1 MIILKKHFIL
11 ACVLSFSLTA
21 NALEDIPDIKYEKFT
36 LPNGLRV
43 LVHEDHKIPIVAVNV
58 WYHVGSKDEEPG
70 KTGFAHLFEHL
81 MFNGTENYNDEY
93 FGPFQQVGATDM
105 NGTTNNDRTNYF
117 ENVPTPALDLALW
130 MESDRMG
137 HLLGVIDQDKLDN
150 QTGVVQNEKRQ
161 GENRPYGKVFL
172 QAAEATFPEGH
183 PYSWTTIGSMED
195 LSAATLEDVQKWFK
209 TYYGPNNAVI
219 ALAGDIDLATA
230 KKLVSKYFGDIPAGP
245 SPIKKKKWIAKRSG
259 QKREIMYDR
268 VPNTRIYKTWNTAEI
283 GTQDHAQLELIASLL
298 SGGKNSYLYQK
309 LVYQEQLATS
319 VEAFYYGREI
329 AGQFWI
335 YADLA
340 KGRSLEELER
350 GINQVV
356 HDFIKR
362 GPNSKRLK
370 NAKTSLQ
377 AAWIKGLQRVGGF
390 GGKSDIL
397 ANGEVYLGN
406 PHAYKTLLETI
417 LNATVMGLRNTA
429 ATWLSDG
436 EYVLTV
442 MPEDQS
448 SLVETKVDRTQ
459 LPYPEDFPQL
469 DLPDIQ
475 RATLSNGLEVVLAE
489 RHDVPMINLSLQMK
503 NGHATDPSD
512 QSGLASFSMSML
524 TEGTKKYDAL
534 KLSEKLEELGTD
546 LYTNTGLDSSSVNLS
561 ALKSNFIPSLKIF
574 NEVITEPA
582 FEQQEIDRKKIRW
595 LAALDQTLLNPNGIA
610 SHVIPGILY
619 GANHPYAKPFNGDGT
634 RESIQWRIT
643 REDLI
648 TYQQSYINP
657 SNATLLVVGDTTL
670 LDLLPKL
677 EAELGDWKDH
687 PSFRDSDLDYS
698 VSTAS
703 GDRKVFLID
712 KPGAIQSLIVAGQL
726 MPGIGTEDE
735 IDIGFMNAVMGGSF
749 TARINMNLRED
760 KGWSY
765 GARSRLSAYKGPRP
779 MLVTA
784 PVQTDKTIQ
793 SIQEIIREYN
803 EYLSDRPA
811 EETELE
817 KIVKGRSLALIGEF
831 ETFGALMSGLGSIVK
846 FNRPDDFLET
856 LPQKYRAVEI
866 VDVNATA
873 QAYIKPAEWTWV
885 IIGDLAQI
893 EEGIRDLNLGDTEVL
908 TLD

>member
-1 MIILKKHFIL
+1 MIILKKHLLL

-172 QAAEATFPEGH
+172 QAAKATFPEGH
-183 PYSWTTIGSMED
+183 PYSWTTIGSMSD
-195 LSAATLEDVQKWFK
+195 LSAATLEDVQKWFR

-219 ALAGDIDLATA
+219 ALAGDIDLETA

-245 SPIKKKKWIAKRSG
+245 SPIKKKKWVAKRSG

-283 GTQDHAQLELIASLL
+283 GTRDHAQLELIASLL

-309 LVYQEQLATS
+309 LVYQDQLATS

-340 KGRSLEELER
+340 KGRSLEELEH
-350 GINQVV
+350 GIDQVV
-356 HDFIKR
+356 QDFIKR
-362 GPNSKRLK
+362 GPNSKRLR

-417 LNATVMGLRNTA
+417 LNATAMELRNTA

-687 PSFRDSDLDYS
+687 PSYRDSDLDYS

-856 LPQKYRAVEI
+856 LPRKYRAVEI

>member
-43 LVHEDHKIPIVAVNV
+43 LVHEDHKIPVVAINV

-117 ENVPTPALDLALW
+117 ENVPTPALELALW

-137 HLLGVIDQDKLDN
+137 HLLGVVDQARLDN

-161 GENRPYGKVFL
+161 GENRPYGRVFL

-219 ALAGDIDLATA
+219 ALAGDIDLETA

-245 SPIKKKKWIAKRSG
+245 SPIKKKKWVAKRSG

-309 LVYQEQLATS
+309 LVYQDQLATS

-340 KGRSLEELER
+340 RGRSLEELEH
-350 GINQVV
+350 GIDQVV
-356 HDFIKR
+356 QEFIKR

-377 AAWIKGLQRVGGF
+377 AGWIKGLQRVGGF

-397 ANGEVYLGN
+397 ANGEIYMGD
-406 PHAYKTLLETI
+406 PHAYKNVLQTI
-417 LNATVMGLRNTA
+417 LNATAMDLKNTA
-429 ATWLSDG
+429 AKWLSDG
-436 EYVLTV
+436 EYILTV
-442 MPEDQS
+442 MPEEES
-448 SLVETKVDRTQ
+448 SLIETKVDRSQ
-459 LPYPEDFPQL
+459 LPYPDNFPKL

-475 RATLSNGLEVVLAE
+475 RATLSNGLQIVLAE
-489 RHDVPMINLSLQMK
+489 RHDVPLINLSLQMK
-503 NGHATDPSD
+503 NGHATDPMD
-512 QSGLASFSMSML
+512 QAGLASFSMSML

-534 KLSEKLEELGTD
+534 ELSEKLEELGTD

-582 FEQQEIDRKKIRW
+582 FEQKEIDRKKIRW

-610 SHVIPGILY
+610 SHIIPGILY
-619 GANHPYAKPFNGDGT
+619 GTNHPYAKPSNGDGT
-634 RESIQWRIT
+634 KESISWRI
-643 REDLI
+643 
-648 TYQQSYINP
+648 
-657 SNATLLVVGDTTL
+657 
-670 LDLLPKL
+670 K
-677 EAELGDWKDH
+677 
-687 PSFRDSDLDYS
+687 
-698 VSTAS
+698 
-703 GDRKVFLID
+703 
-712 KPGAIQSLIVAGQL
+712 
-726 MPGIGTEDE
+726 
-735 IDIGFMNAVMGGSF
+735 
-749 TARINMNLRED
+749 
-760 KGWSY
+760 
-765 GARSRLSAYKGPRP
+765 
-779 MLVTA
+779 
-784 PVQTDKTIQ
+784 
-793 SIQEIIREYN
+793 
-803 EYLSDRPA
+803 
-811 EETELE
+811 E
-817 KIVKGRSLALIGEF
+817 KI
-831 ETFGALMSGLGSIVK
+831 
-846 FNRPDDFLET
+846 
-856 LPQKYRAVEI
+856 
-866 VDVNATA
+866 
-873 QAYIKPAEWTWV
+873 
-885 IIGDLAQI
+885 
-893 EEGIRDLNLGDTEVL
+893 
-908 TLD
+908 

>member
-1 MIILKKHFIL
+1 MIIFKKHFIL

-43 LVHEDHKIPIVAVNV
+43 LVHEDHKIPVVAVNV

-117 ENVPTPALDLALW
+117 ENVPTPALELALW

-137 HLLGVIDQDKLDN
+137 HLLGVVDQDKLDN

-245 SPIKKKKWIAKRSG
+245 SPIKKKKWVAKRSG

-283 GTQDHAQLELIASLL
+283 GTQDHAELELIASLL
-298 SGGKNSYLYQK
+298 SGGKNSYLYQR
-309 LVYQEQLATS
+309 LVYEEQLATG

-340 KGRSLEELER
+340 NGRSLEELEQ

-356 HDFIKR
+356 QDFIKR
-362 GPNSKRLK
+362 GPNSTRLN

-377 AAWIKGLQRVGGF
+377 ASWIKGLQRVGGF

-397 ANGEVYLGN
+397 ANGEVYLGD
-406 PHAYKTLLETI
+406 PHAYKTLLQII
-417 LNATVMGLRNTA
+417 LDSTAMDLKNTA
-429 ATWLSDG
+429 KKWLSDG
-436 EYVLTV
+436 EYILTV
-442 MPEDQS
+442 MPEQGS
-448 SLVETKVDRTQ
+448 SLIETKVDRTQ
-459 LPYPEDFPQL
+459 LPYPDDFPQL

-503 NGHATDPSD
+503 NGHATDSID

-534 KLSEKLEELGTD
+534 ELSEKLEELGTD
-546 LYTNTGLDSSSVNLS
+546 LYTSTGLDSSSINVS
-561 ALKSNFIPSLKIF
+561 TLKSNFIKSLKIF

-582 FEQQEIDRKKIRW
+582 FEETEIQRKKFRW
-595 LAALDQTLLNPNGIA
+595 LAALDQSLLNPSGIA
-610 SHVIPGILY
+610 SYVIPGILY
-619 GANHPYAKPFNGDGT
+619 GENHPYAKPFNGDGT
-634 RESIQWRIT
+634 KESISWGIS
-643 REDLI
+643 REDLVD
-648 TYQQSYINP
+648 YQKSYINP
-657 SNATLLVVGDTTL
+657 SNATLIVVGDTTL
-670 LDLLPKL
+670 QDLLPKL
-677 EAELGDWKDH
+677 ESELGDWKDD
-687 PSFRDSDLDYS
+687 PSYRDSDLDYS
-698 VSTAS
+698 LKTPS
-703 GDRKVFLID
+703 GTRKVFLID
-712 KPGAIQSLIVAGQL
+712 KPGAIQSLIIAGQL
-726 MPGIGTEDE
+726 LPGMGTEDE

-765 GARSRLSAYKGPRP
+765 GARSRLSSYKGPRP
-779 MLVTA
+779 MLVSA

-793 SIQEIIREYN
+793 SIEEIIREYN

-831 ETFGALMSGLGSIVK
+831 ETFGALMSGLASIVK
-846 FNRPDDFLET
+846 FNRPDDFLES
-856 LPQKYRAVEI
+856 LPQKYQAIEV

-873 QAYIKPAEWTWV
+873 QEYLRPEEWTWV
-885 IIGDLAQI
+885 IIGDLSQI
-893 EEGIRDLNLGDTEVL
+893 EQGIRDLNLGYTEVL

>member
-1 MIILKKHFIL
+1 
-11 ACVLSFSLTA
+11 
-21 NALEDIPDIKYEKFT
+21 
-36 LPNGLRV
+36 
-43 LVHEDHKIPIVAVNV
+43 
-58 WYHVGSKDEEPG
+58 
-70 KTGFAHLFEHL
+70 
-81 MFNGTENYNDEY
+81 
-93 FGPFQQVGATDM
+93 
-105 NGTTNNDRTNYF
+105 
-117 ENVPTPALDLALW
+117 
-130 MESDRMG
+130 
-137 HLLGVIDQDKLDN
+137 
-150 QTGVVQNEKRQ
+150 
-161 GENRPYGKVFL
+161 
-172 QAAEATFPEGH
+172 
-183 PYSWTTIGSMED
+183 MED
-195 LSAATLEDVQKWFK
+195 LSAATLEDVQKWFR

-219 ALAGDIDLATA
+219 ALAGDIDLETA

-245 SPIKKKKWIAKRSG
+245 SPIKKKKWVAKRSG

-283 GTQDHAQLELIASLL
+283 GTGDHAQLELIASLL

-309 LVYQEQLATS
+309 LVYQDQLATS

-340 KGRSLEELER
+340 KGRSLEELEH
-350 GINQVV
+350 GIDQVV
-356 HDFIKR
+356 QDFIKR
-362 GPNSKRLK
+362 GPNSKRLR

-417 LNATVMGLRNTA
+417 LNATAMELRNTA

-687 PSFRDSDLDYS
+687 PFYRDSDLDYS

-856 LPQKYRAVEI
+856 LPRKYRAVEI

>member
-1 MIILKKHFIL
+1 MIIFKKHFIL

-43 LVHEDHKIPIVAVNV
+43 LVHEDHKIPVVAVNV

-117 ENVPTPALDLALW
+117 ENVPTPALELALW

-137 HLLGVIDQDKLDN
+137 HLLGVVDQDKLDN

-230 KKLVSKYFGDIPAGP
+230 KELVSKYFGDIPAGP
-245 SPIKKKKWIAKRSG
+245 SPIKKKKWVAKRSG

-309 LVYQEQLATS
+309 LVYEEQLATG

-340 KGRSLEELER
+340 NGRSLEELEQ

-356 HDFIKR
+356 QDFIKR
-362 GPNSKRLK
+362 GPNSKRLN

-377 AAWIKGLQRVGGF
+377 ASWIKGLQRVGGF

-397 ANGEVYLGN
+397 ANGEVYLGD
-406 PHAYKTLLETI
+406 PHAYKTLLQII
-417 LNATVMGLRNTA
+417 LDSTAMDLKNTA
-429 ATWLSDG
+429 KKWLSDG
-436 EYVLTV
+436 EYILTV
-442 MPEDQS
+442 MPEQGS
-448 SLVETKVDRTQ
+448 SLIETKVDRTQ
-459 LPYPEDFPQL
+459 LPYPDNFPQL

-503 NGHATDPSD
+503 NGHATDPID

-534 KLSEKLEELGTD
+534 ELSEQLEELGTD
-546 LYTNTGLDSSSVNLS
+546 LYTSTGLDSSSINLS
-561 ALKSNFIPSLKIF
+561 TLKSNFIKSLKIF

-582 FEQQEIDRKKIRW
+582 FEETEIERKKFRW
-595 LAALDQTLLNPNGIA
+595 LAALDQSLLNPTGIA
-610 SHVIPGILY
+610 SYVIPGILY
-619 GANHPYAKPFNGDGT
+619 GENHPYAKPFNGDGT
-634 RESIQWRIT
+634 KESISWGIT
-643 REDLI
+643 REDLVN
-648 TYQQSYINP
+648 YQKSYINP
-657 SNATLLVVGDTTL
+657 SNATLIVVGDTTL
-670 LDLLPKL
+670 QDLLPKL
-677 EAELGDWKDH
+677 ESELGDWKDDVFY
-687 PSFRDSDLDYS
+687 SDSALDYS
-698 VSTAS
+698 LKTTSS
-703 GDRKVFLID
+703 ERKVYLID

-726 MPGIGTEDE
+726 LPGMGTEDE

-765 GARSRLSAYKGPRP
+765 GARSRLSSYKGPRP
-779 MLVTA
+779 MLVSA

-793 SIQEIIREYN
+793 SIEEIIREYN

-817 KIVKGRSLALIGEF
+817 KIIKGRALALIGEF
-831 ETFGALMSGLGSIVK
+831 ETFGALMSGLANIVK

-856 LPQKYRAVEI
+856 LPQKYRSIEV

-873 QAYIKPAEWTWV
+873 QEYLRPKEWTWV
-885 IIGDLAQI
+885 IIGDLSQI
-893 EEGIRDLNLGDTEVL
+893 EQGIRDLNLGYTEVL

>member
-11 ACVLSFSLTA
+11 AFVLSFSLTV

-43 LVHEDHKIPIVAVNV
+43 LVHEDHKIPVVAINV

-117 ENVPTPALDLALW
+117 ENVPTPALELALW

-137 HLLGVIDQDKLDN
+137 HLLGVIDQDRLDN

-161 GENRPYGKVFL
+161 GENRPYGRVFL

-195 LSAATLEDVQKWFK
+195 LSAATLEDVQRWFK

-219 ALAGDIDLATA
+219 ALAGDIDIETA

-245 SPIKKKKWIAKRSG
+245 SPIKKKKWVAKRSG

-268 VPNTRIYKTWNTAEI
+268 VPNARIYKTWNTAEI
-283 GTQDHAQLELIASLL
+283 GTQDHAHLELIASLL

-309 LVYQEQLATS
+309 LVYQDQLATN

-340 KGRSLEELER
+340 RGRSLEELEQ
-350 GINQVV
+350 GIDQVV
-356 HDFIKR
+356 QEFIKR

-377 AAWIKGLQRVGGF
+377 AGWIKGLQRVGGF

-397 ANGEVYLGN
+397 ANGEIYMGD
-406 PHAYKTLLETI
+406 PHAYKNVLQTI
-417 LNATVMGLRNTA
+417 LNATAMDLKNTA
-429 ATWLSDG
+429 AKWLSDG
-436 EYVLTV
+436 EYILTV
-442 MPEDQS
+442 MPEEES
-448 SLVETKVDRTQ
+448 SLIETKVDRSQ
-459 LPYPEDFPQL
+459 LPYPDNFPKL

-475 RATLSNGLEVVLAE
+475 RATLSNGLQIVLAE

-503 NGHATDPSD
+503 NGHATDPMD
-512 QSGLASFSMSML
+512 QAGLASFSMSML

-534 KLSEKLEELGTD
+534 ELSEKLEELGTD

-582 FEQQEIDRKKIRW
+582 FEQKEIDRKKIRW

-619 GANHPYAKPFNGDGT
+619 GSNHPYSKPSNGDGT
-634 RESIQWRIT
+634 KESISWGIQRD
-643 REDLI
+643 DLI
-648 TYQQSYINP
+648 AYQHSYINP
-657 SNATLLVVGDTTL
+657 SNATLIVVGDTTL
-670 LDLLPKL
+670 QDLLPKL

-687 PSFRDSDLDYS
+687 PSYRNSILDYS
-698 VSTAS
+698 LAKSS
-703 GDRKVFLID
+703 RERKVFLID
-712 KPGAIQSLIVAGQL
+712 KPGAIQSLIIAGQL
-726 MPGIGTEDE
+726 LPGIGTEDE
-735 IDIGFMNAVMGGSF
+735 IDINFMNAVMGGSF

-765 GARSRLSAYKGPRP
+765 GARSRLSSYKGPRP
-779 MLVTA
+779 MLVYA

-793 SIQEIIREYN
+793 SIQEVIREYN

-811 EETELE
+811 EEIELE
-817 KIVKGRSLALIGEF
+817 KIIKGRSLALIGEF
-831 ETFGALMSGLGSIVK
+831 ETFGALMSGLGSVVK

-856 LPQKYRAVEI
+856 LPQKYRAVATS
-866 VDVNATA
+866 DVNSTA

-885 IIGDLAQI
+885 IIGDLDQI
-893 EEGIRDLNLGDTEVL
+893 EQGIRDLNLGDTEVL
-908 TLD
+908 KLD

>member
-1 MIILKKHFIL
+1 MIILKKYFIL

-172 QAAEATFPEGH
+172 QAAKATFPEGH

-195 LSAATLEDVQKWFK
+195 LSAATLEDVQKWFR

-219 ALAGDIDLATA
+219 ALAGDIDLETA

-245 SPIKKKKWIAKRSG
+245 SPIKKKKWVAKRSG

-340 KGRSLEELER
+340 KGRSLEELEH

-356 HDFIKR
+356 QDFIKR
-362 GPNSKRLK
+362 GPNSKRLQ

-417 LNATVMGLRNTA
+417 LNATAMELRNTA

-687 PSFRDSDLDYS
+687 PSYRDSDLDYS

-703 GDRKVFLID
+703 RDRKVFLID

-856 LPQKYRAVEI
+856 LPRKYRAVEI

-873 QAYIKPAEWTWV
+873 QSYIKPAEWTWV

>member
-1 MIILKKHFIL
+1 M
-11 ACVLSFSLTA
+11 
-21 NALEDIPDIKYEKFT
+21 EDIPDIKYEKFT

-137 HLLGVIDQDKLDN
+137 HLLGVVDQDKLDN

-172 QAAEATFPEGH
+172 QAAKATFPEGH

-195 LSAATLEDVQKWFK
+195 LSAATLDDVKKWFK

-219 ALAGDIDLATA
+219 ALAGDIDLETA

-245 SPIKKKKWIAKRSG
+245 SPIKKKKWVAKRSG

-340 KGRSLEELER
+340 KGRSLEELEH

-356 HDFIKR
+356 QDFIKR
-362 GPNSKRLK
+362 GPNSKRLR

-417 LNATVMGLRNTA
+417 FNATAMGLRNTA

-582 FEQQEIDRKKIRW
+582 FEQKEIDRKKIRW

-687 PSFRDSDLDYS
+687 PFYRDSDLDYS

-885 IIGDLAQI
+885 IIGDLAHI
-893 EEGIRDLNLGDTEVL
+893 EQGIRDLNLGDTEVL

>member
-1 MIILKKHFIL
+1 MIIFKKHFIL

-43 LVHEDHKIPIVAVNV
+43 LVHEDHKIPVVAVNV

-117 ENVPTPALDLALW
+117 ENVPTPALELALW

-137 HLLGVIDQDKLDN
+137 HLLGVVDQDKLDN

-245 SPIKKKKWIAKRSG
+245 SPIKKKKWVAKRSG

-309 LVYQEQLATS
+309 LVYEEQLATG

-340 KGRSLEELER
+340 NGRSLEELEQ

-356 HDFIKR
+356 QDFIKR
-362 GPNSKRLK
+362 GPNSKRLN

-377 AAWIKGLQRVGGF
+377 ASWIKGLQRVGGF

-397 ANGEVYLGN
+397 ANGEVYLGD
-406 PHAYKTLLETI
+406 PHAYKTLLQII
-417 LNATVMGLRNTA
+417 LDSTAMDLKNTA
-429 ATWLSDG
+429 KKWLSDG
-436 EYVLTV
+436 EYILTV
-442 MPEDQS
+442 MPEQGS
-448 SLVETKVDRTQ
+448 SLLETKVDRTQ
-459 LPYPEDFPQL
+459 LPYPDDFPQL

-503 NGHATDPSD
+503 NGHATDSID

-534 KLSEKLEELGTD
+534 ELSEKLEELGTD
-546 LYTNTGLDSSSVNLS
+546 LYTSTGLDSSSINVS
-561 ALKSNFIPSLKIF
+561 TLKSNFIKSLKIF

-582 FEQQEIDRKKIRW
+582 FEETEIQRKKFRW
-595 LAALDQTLLNPNGIA
+595 LAALDQSLLNPSGIA
-610 SHVIPGILY
+610 SYVIPRILY
-619 GANHPYAKPFNGDGT
+619 GENHPYAKPFNGDGT
-634 RESIQWRIT
+634 KESISWRIT
-643 REDLI
+643 REDLVN
-648 TYQQSYINP
+648 YQKSYINP
-657 SNATLLVVGDTTL
+657 SNATLIVVGDTTL
-670 LDLLPKL
+670 QDLLPKL
-677 EAELGDWKDH
+677 ESELGDWKDD
-687 PSFRDSDLDYS
+687 PSYRDSDLDYS
-698 VSTAS
+698 LKTTS
-703 GDRKVFLID
+703 GERKVFLID

-726 MPGIGTEDE
+726 LPGMGTEDE
-735 IDIGFMNAVMGGSF
+735 IDIAFMNALMGGSF

-765 GARSRLSAYKGPRP
+765 GARSRLSSYKGPRP
-779 MLVTA
+779 MLVSA

-793 SIQEIIREYN
+793 SIEEIIREYN

-817 KIVKGRSLALIGEF
+817 KIIKGRALALIGEF
-831 ETFGALMSGLGSIVK
+831 ETFGALMSGLANIVK

-856 LPQKYRAVEI
+856 LPQKYRSIEV
-866 VDVNATA
+866 VDVNSTA
-873 QAYIKPAEWTWV
+873 QEYLRPEEWTWV
-885 IIGDLAQI
+885 IIGDLSQI
-893 EEGIRDLNLGDTEVL
+893 EQGIRDLNLGYTEVL

>member
-1 MIILKKHFIL
+1 MIIFKKHFIL

-43 LVHEDHKIPIVAVNV
+43 LVHEDHKIPVVAVNV

-117 ENVPTPALDLALW
+117 ENVPTPALELALW

-137 HLLGVIDQDKLDN
+137 HLLGVVDQDKLDN

-245 SPIKKKKWIAKRSG
+245 SPIKKKKWVAKRSG

-309 LVYQEQLATS
+309 LVYEEQLATG

-340 KGRSLEELER
+340 NGRSLEELEQ

-356 HDFIKR
+356 QDFIKR
-362 GPNSKRLK
+362 GPNSKRLN

-377 AAWIKGLQRVGGF
+377 ASWIKGLQRVGGF

-397 ANGEVYLGN
+397 ANGEVYLGD
-406 PHAYKTLLETI
+406 PHAYKTLLQII
-417 LNATVMGLRNTA
+417 LDSTAMDLKNTA
-429 ATWLSDG
+429 KKWLSDG
-436 EYVLTV
+436 EYILTV
-442 MPEDQS
+442 MPEQGS
-448 SLVETKVDRTQ
+448 SLLETKVDRTQ
-459 LPYPEDFPQL
+459 LPYPDDFPQL

-475 RATLSNGLEVVLAE
+475 RATLSNGLEIVLAE

-503 NGHATDPSD
+503 NGHATDPID

-534 KLSEKLEELGTD
+534 ELSEKLEELGTD
-546 LYTNTGLDSSSVNLS
+546 LYTSTGLDSSSINLS
-561 ALKSNFIPSLKIF
+561 TLKSNFIQSLKIF

-582 FEQQEIDRKKIRW
+582 FEETEIERKKFRW
-595 LAALDQTLLNPNGIA
+595 LAALDQSLLNPTGIA
-610 SHVIPGILY
+610 SYVIPRILY
-619 GANHPYAKPFNGDGT
+619 GENHPYAKPFNGDGT
-634 RESIQWRIT
+634 KESISWRIT
-643 REDLI
+643 REDLVN
-648 TYQQSYINP
+648 YQKSYINP
-657 SNATLLVVGDTTL
+657 SNATLIVVGDATL
-670 LDLLPKL
+670 QDLLPKL
-677 EAELGDWKDH
+677 ESELGDWKDD
-687 PSFRDSDLDYS
+687 PFYSDSDLDYS
-698 VSTAS
+698 LKTTS
-703 GDRKVFLID
+703 GERKVFLID

-726 MPGIGTEDE
+726 LPGMGTEDE
-735 IDIGFMNAVMGGSF
+735 IDIAFMNAVMGGSF

-765 GARSRLSAYKGPRP
+765 GARSRLSSYKGPRP
-779 MLVTA
+779 MLVSA

-793 SIQEIIREYN
+793 SIEEIIREYN

-817 KIVKGRSLALIGEF
+817 KIIKGRALALIGEF
-831 ETFGALMSGLGSIVK
+831 ETFGALMSGLANIVK

-856 LPQKYRAVEI
+856 LPQKYRSIEV
-866 VDVNATA
+866 VDVNSTA
-873 QAYIKPAEWTWV
+873 QEYLRPEEWTWV
-885 IIGDLAQI
+885 IIGDLSQI
-893 EEGIRDLNLGDTEVL
+893 EQGIRDLNLGYTEVL

>member
-1 MIILKKHFIL
+1 MIILKKYFLL

-172 QAAEATFPEGH
+172 QAAKATFPEGH

-195 LSAATLEDVQKWFK
+195 LSAATLEDVQKWFR

-219 ALAGDIDLATA
+219 ALAGDIDLETA

-245 SPIKKKKWIAKRSG
+245 SPIKKKKWVAKRSG

-298 SGGKNSYLYQK
+298 SDGKNSYLYQK

-340 KGRSLEELER
+340 KGRSLEELEH

-356 HDFIKR
+356 QDFIKR
-362 GPNSKRLK
+362 GPNSKRLR

-417 LNATVMGLRNTA
+417 LNATAMELRNTA

-687 PSFRDSDLDYS
+687 PSYRDSDLDYS

-856 LPQKYRAVEI
+856 LPRKYRAVEI

>member
-172 QAAEATFPEGH
+172 QAAKATFPEGH

-195 LSAATLEDVQKWFK
+195 LSAATLDDVQKWFK

-219 ALAGDIDLATA
+219 ALAGDIDLETA

-245 SPIKKKKWIAKRSG
+245 SPIKKKKWVAKRSG

-283 GTQDHAQLELIASLL
+283 GTGDHAQLELIASLL

-309 LVYQEQLATS
+309 LVYQDQLATS

-340 KGRSLEELER
+340 KGRSLEELEH
-350 GINQVV
+350 GIDQVV
-356 HDFIKR
+356 QDFIKR

-417 LNATVMGLRNTA
+417 LNATAMELRNTA

-687 PSFRDSDLDYS
+687 PFYRDSDLDYS

-856 LPQKYRAVEI
+856 LPRKYRAVEI

>member
-21 NALEDIPDIKYEKFT
+21 NAMEDIPDIKYEKFT

-137 HLLGVIDQDKLDN
+137 HLLGVVDQDRLDN

-172 QAAEATFPEGH
+172 QAAKATFPEGH

-195 LSAATLEDVQKWFK
+195 LSAATLDDVQKWFK

-219 ALAGDIDLATA
+219 ALAGDIDLETA

-245 SPIKKKKWIAKRSG
+245 SPIKKKKWVAKRSG

-340 KGRSLEELER
+340 KGRSLEELEH
-350 GINQVV
+350 GIDQVV
-356 HDFIKR
+356 QDFIKR

-417 LNATVMGLRNTA
+417 LNATAMELRNTA

-687 PSFRDSDLDYS
+687 PSYRDSDLDYS

-885 IIGDLAQI
+885 IIGDLAHI
-893 EEGIRDLNLGDTEVL
+893 EQGIRDLNLGDTEVL

>member
-172 QAAEATFPEGH
+172 QAAKATFPEGH

-195 LSAATLEDVQKWFK
+195 LSAATLDDVKTWFK

-245 SPIKKKKWIAKRSG
+245 SPIKKKKWVAKRSG

-298 SGGKNSYLYQK
+298 SNGKNSYLYQK

-319 VEAFYYGREI
+319 GEAFYYGREI

-340 KGRSLEELER
+340 KGRSLEELEH

-356 HDFIKR
+356 QDFIKR
-362 GPNSKRLK
+362 GPNSKRLQ

-397 ANGEVYLGN
+397 ANGEVYLGD
-406 PHAYKTLLETI
+406 PHAYKSLLQTI
-417 LNATVMGLRNTA
+417 LNSTSMELRNTA

-436 EYVLTV
+436 EY
-442 MPEDQS
+442 
-448 SLVETKVDRTQ
+448 
-459 LPYPEDFPQL
+459 
-469 DLPDIQ
+469 I
-475 RATLSNGLEVVLAE
+475 
-489 RHDVPMINLSLQMK
+489 
-503 NGHATDPSD
+503 
-512 QSGLASFSMSML
+512 
-524 TEGTKKYDAL
+524 
-534 KLSEKLEELGTD
+534 
-546 LYTNTGLDSSSVNLS
+546 
-561 ALKSNFIPSLKIF
+561 
-574 NEVITEPA
+574 
-582 FEQQEIDRKKIRW
+582 
-595 LAALDQTLLNPNGIA
+595 
-610 SHVIPGILY
+610 
-619 GANHPYAKPFNGDGT
+619 
-634 RESIQWRIT
+634 
-643 REDLI
+643 
-648 TYQQSYINP
+648 
-657 SNATLLVVGDTTL
+657 
-670 LDLLPKL
+670 
-677 EAELGDWKDH
+677 
-687 PSFRDSDLDYS
+687 
-698 VSTAS
+698 
-703 GDRKVFLID
+703 
-712 KPGAIQSLIVAGQL
+712 
-726 MPGIGTEDE
+726 
-735 IDIGFMNAVMGGSF
+735 
-749 TARINMNLRED
+749 
-760 KGWSY
+760 
-765 GARSRLSAYKGPRP
+765 
-779 MLVTA
+779 
-784 PVQTDKTIQ
+784 
-793 SIQEIIREYN
+793 
-803 EYLSDRPA
+803 
-811 EETELE
+811 
-817 KIVKGRSLALIGEF
+817 
-831 ETFGALMSGLGSIVK
+831 
-846 FNRPDDFLET
+846 
-856 LPQKYRAVEI
+856 
-866 VDVNATA
+866 
-873 QAYIKPAEWTWV
+873 
-885 IIGDLAQI
+885 
-893 EEGIRDLNLGDTEVL
+893 
-908 TLD
+908 

>member
-172 QAAEATFPEGH
+172 QAAKATFPEGH

-195 LSAATLEDVQKWFK
+195 LSAATLDDVQTWFK
-209 TYYGPNNAVI
+209 AYYGPNNAVI
-219 ALAGDIDLATA
+219 ALAGDIDLETA

-245 SPIKKKKWIAKRSG
+245 SPIKKKKWVAKRSG

-309 LVYQEQLATS
+309 LVYQDQLATS

-340 KGRSLEELER
+340 KGRSLEELEH
-350 GINQVV
+350 GIDQVV
-356 HDFIKR
+356 QDFIKR
-362 GPNSKRLK
+362 GPNSKRLR

-417 LNATVMGLRNTA
+417 LNATAMELRNTA

-687 PSFRDSDLDYS
+687 PSYRESDLDYS

-856 LPQKYRAVEI
+856 LPRKYRAVEI

>member
-58 WYHVGSKDEEPG
+58 WYHVGSKDEETG

-137 HLLGVIDQDKLDN
+137 HLLGVVDQDRLDN

-195 LSAATLEDVQKWFK
+195 LSAATLDDVKKWFK

-406 PHAYKTLLETI
+406 PHAYKTLLEII
-417 LNATVMGLRNTA
+417 LNATAMELRNTA
-429 ATWLSDG
+429 TTWLSDG

-442 MPEDQS
+442 MPEEQS

-534 KLSEKLEELGTD
+534 ELSEKLEELGTD
-546 LYTNTGLDSSSVNLS
+546 LYTSTGLDSSSVNLS

-687 PSFRDSDLDYS
+687 PSYRDSDLDYS
-698 VSTAS
+698 VPTAS

-811 EETELE
+811 EEIELE

-846 FNRPDDFLET
+846 FNRPDNFLET

>member
-1 MIILKKHFIL
+1 
-11 ACVLSFSLTA
+11 
-21 NALEDIPDIKYEKFT
+21 
-36 LPNGLRV
+36 
-43 LVHEDHKIPIVAVNV
+43 
-58 WYHVGSKDEEPG
+58 
-70 KTGFAHLFEHL
+70 
-81 MFNGTENYNDEY
+81 
-93 FGPFQQVGATDM
+93 
-105 NGTTNNDRTNYF
+105 
-117 ENVPTPALDLALW
+117 
-130 MESDRMG
+130 
-137 HLLGVIDQDKLDN
+137 
-150 QTGVVQNEKRQ
+150 
-161 GENRPYGKVFL
+161 
-172 QAAEATFPEGH
+172 
-183 PYSWTTIGSMED
+183 
-195 LSAATLEDVQKWFK
+195 
-209 TYYGPNNAVI
+209 
-219 ALAGDIDLATA
+219 
-230 KKLVSKYFGDIPAGP
+230 
-245 SPIKKKKWIAKRSG
+245 
-259 QKREIMYDR
+259 
-268 VPNTRIYKTWNTAEI
+268 
-283 GTQDHAQLELIASLL
+283 
-298 SGGKNSYLYQK
+298 
-309 LVYQEQLATS
+309 
-319 VEAFYYGREI
+319 
-329 AGQFWI
+329 
-335 YADLA
+335 
-340 KGRSLEELER
+340 
-350 GINQVV
+350 
-356 HDFIKR
+356 
-362 GPNSKRLK
+362 
-370 NAKTSLQ
+370 
-377 AAWIKGLQRVGGF
+377 
-390 GGKSDIL
+390 
-397 ANGEVYLGN
+397 
-406 PHAYKTLLETI
+406 
-417 LNATVMGLRNTA
+417 
-429 ATWLSDG
+429 
-436 EYVLTV
+436 
-442 MPEDQS
+442 
-448 SLVETKVDRTQ
+448 TQ
-459 LPYPEDFPQL
+459 LPYPENFPQL

-687 PSFRDSDLDYS
+687 PFYRDSDLDYS

-856 LPQKYRAVEI
+856 LPRKYRAVEI

>member
-43 LVHEDHKIPIVAVNV
+43 LVHEDHKIPVVAINV

-117 ENVPTPALDLALW
+117 ENVPTPALELALW

-137 HLLGVIDQDKLDN
+137 HLLGVVDQDKLDN

-172 QAAEATFPEGH
+172 QAAEATFPKGH

-195 LSAATLEDVQKWFK
+195 LSAATLDDVQKWFK

-219 ALAGDIDLATA
+219 ALAGDIDLETA

-245 SPIKKKKWIAKRSG
+245 SPIKKKKWVAKRSG
-259 QKREIMYDR
+259 QKREIMHDR

-283 GTQDHAQLELIASLL
+283 GTQDHGQLELIASLL

-340 KGRSLEELER
+340 RGRSLEELEH
-350 GINQVV
+350 GIDQVV
-356 HDFIKR
+356 QEFIKR

-377 AAWIKGLQRVGGF
+377 SRWIKGLQRVGGF

-397 ANGEVYLGN
+397 ANGEIYMGD
-406 PHAYKTLLETI
+406 PHAYKTVLQTI
-417 LNATVMGLRNTA
+417 LNATAMDLKNTA

-436 EYVLTV
+436 EYILTV
-442 MPEDQS
+442 MPEEES
-448 SLVETKVDRTQ
+448 SLIETKVDRTQ
-459 LPYPEDFPQL
+459 LPYPDDFPKL

-475 RATLSNGLEVVLAE
+475 RATLNNGLEIVLAE

-503 NGHATDPSD
+503 NGHATDPMD
-512 QSGLASFSMSML
+512 QAGLASFSMSML
-524 TEGTKKYDAL
+524 TEGTNKYDAL
-534 KLSEKLEELGTD
+534 ELSEKLEELGTD
-546 LYTNTGLDSSSVNLS
+546 LYTNTGLDSSSINLS
-561 ALKSNFIPSLKIF
+561 ALRSNFIPSLEIF

-582 FEQQEIDRKKIRW
+582 FEQQEIERKKIRW

-610 SHVIPGILY
+610 SHVIPEILY
-619 GANHPYAKPFNGDGT
+619 GTNHPYAKPFNGDGT
-634 RESIQWRIT
+634 KESISWRIE

-687 PSFRDSDLDYS
+687 VSYQDSDLDYS
-698 VSTAS
+698 VSITS

-726 MPGIGTEDE
+726 LPGIGTEDE

-765 GARSRLSAYKGPRP
+765 GARSRLSSYKGPRP
-779 MLVTA
+779 MLVYA

-846 FNRPDDFLET
+846 FNRDDDFLET

-893 EEGIRDLNLGDTEVL
+893 EEGIRALELGDIEVL

>member
-1 MIILKKHFIL
+1 MIILKKHLLL
-11 ACVLSFSLTA
+11 ACVLSFSLIA

-172 QAAEATFPEGH
+172 QAAKATFPEGH

-195 LSAATLEDVQKWFK
+195 LSAATLEDVQKWFR

-219 ALAGDIDLATA
+219 ALAGDIDLETA

-245 SPIKKKKWIAKRSG
+245 SPIKKKKWVAKRSG

-283 GTQDHAQLELIASLL
+283 GTGDHAQLELIASLL

-309 LVYQEQLATS
+309 LVYQDQLATS

-340 KGRSLEELER
+340 KGRSLEELEH
-350 GINQVV
+350 GIDQVV
-356 HDFIKR
+356 QDFIKR
-362 GPNSKRLK
+362 GPNSKRLR

-417 LNATVMGLRNTA
+417 LNATAMGLRNTA

-687 PSFRDSDLDYS
+687 PSYRESDLDYS

-856 LPQKYRAVEI
+856 LPRKYRAVEI

>member
-1 MIILKKHFIL
+1 MIILKKHLLL

-58 WYHVGSKDEEPG
+58 WYHVGSKDEEAG

-137 HLLGVIDQDKLDN
+137 HLLGVVDQDKLDN

-172 QAAEATFPEGH
+172 QAAKATFPEGH

-195 LSAATLEDVQKWFK
+195 LSAATLDDVHKWFK

-219 ALAGDIDLATA
+219 ALAGDINLETA
-230 KKLVSKYFGDIPAGP
+230 KKLVTKYFGDIPAGP
-245 SPIKKKKWIAKRSG
+245 SPIKKKKWVAKRSG

-340 KGRSLEELER
+340 KGRSLEELEH
-350 GINQVV
+350 GINKVV
-356 HDFIKR
+356 QDFIKR
-362 GPNSKRLK
+362 GPNSKRLR

-377 AAWIKGLQRVGGF
+377 AAWVKGLQRVGGF

-417 LNATVMGLRNTA
+417 FNATAMELRNTA

-512 QSGLASFSMSML
+512 QSGLA
-524 TEGTKKYDAL
+524 
-534 KLSEKLEELGTD
+534 
-546 LYTNTGLDSSSVNLS
+546 V
-561 ALKSNFIPSLKIF
+561 
-574 NEVITEPA
+574 
-582 FEQQEIDRKKIRW
+582 
-595 LAALDQTLLNPNGIA
+595 
-610 SHVIPGILY
+610 
-619 GANHPYAKPFNGDGT
+619 
-634 RESIQWRIT
+634 
-643 REDLI
+643 
-648 TYQQSYINP
+648 
-657 SNATLLVVGDTTL
+657 
-670 LDLLPKL
+670 
-677 EAELGDWKDH
+677 EA
-687 PSFRDSDLDYS
+687 
-698 VSTAS
+698 
-703 GDRKVFLID
+703 
-712 KPGAIQSLIVAGQL
+712 Q
-726 MPGIGTEDE
+726 
-735 IDIGFMNAVMGGSF
+735 
-749 TARINMNLRED
+749 
-760 KGWSY
+760 
-765 GARSRLSAYKGPRP
+765 
-779 MLVTA
+779 
-784 PVQTDKTIQ
+784 
-793 SIQEIIREYN
+793 
-803 EYLSDRPA
+803 
-811 EETELE
+811 
-817 KIVKGRSLALIGEF
+817 
-831 ETFGALMSGLGSIVK
+831 
-846 FNRPDDFLET
+846 
-856 LPQKYRAVEI
+856 
-866 VDVNATA
+866 
-873 QAYIKPAEWTWV
+873 
-885 IIGDLAQI
+885 
-893 EEGIRDLNLGDTEVL
+893 
-908 TLD
+908 

>member
-1 MIILKKHFIL
+1 MIILKKYFIL

-21 NALEDIPDIKYEKFT
+21 NALENIPDIEYEKFT

-43 LVHEDHKIPIVAVNV
+43 LVHEDHKIPVVAVNV

-390 GGKSDIL
+390 GGQSDIL

-406 PHAYKTLLETI
+406 PHAYKTLLEII
-417 LNATVMGLRNTA
+417 LNATAMELRNTA
-429 ATWLSDG
+429 TTWLSDG

-442 MPEDQS
+442 MPEEQS

-534 KLSEKLEELGTD
+534 ELSEKLEELGTD

-582 FEQQEIDRKKIRW
+582 FEQKEIERKKIRW
-595 LAALDQTLLNPNGIA
+595 LAALDQTLLSPNGIA
-610 SHVIPGILY
+610 THVIPEILY
-619 GANHPYAKPFNGDGT
+619 GTNHPYAKPFNGDGT
-634 RESIQWRIT
+634 KESISWRIE

-687 PSFRDSDLDYS
+687 PSYRDSDLDYS
-698 VSTAS
+698 VYTAS
-703 GDRKVFLID
+703 EDRKVFLID

-726 MPGIGTEDE
+726 MPAIGTEDE

-846 FNRPDDFLET
+846 FNRPDNFLET
-856 LPQKYRAVEI
+856 LPQKYQAVEI
-866 VDVNATA
+866 GDVNATA
-873 QAYIKPAEWTWV
+873 QTYLKPGEWTWV
-885 IIGDLAQI
+885 IIGDLTQI
-893 EEGIRDLNLGDTEVL
+893 EQGIRDLNLGDTEVL

>member
-172 QAAEATFPEGH
+172 QAAKATFPEGH

-195 LSAATLEDVQKWFK
+195 LSAATLEDVQKWFR

-219 ALAGDIDLATA
+219 ALAGDIDLETA

-245 SPIKKKKWIAKRSG
+245 SPIKKKKWVAKRSG

-283 GTQDHAQLELIASLL
+283 GTGDHAQLELIASLL

-309 LVYQEQLATS
+309 LVYQDQLATS

-340 KGRSLEELER
+340 KGRSLEELEH
-350 GINQVV
+350 GIDQVV
-356 HDFIKR
+356 QDFIKR
-362 GPNSKRLK
+362 GPNSKRLR

-417 LNATVMGLRNTA
+417 LNATAMELRNTA

-687 PSFRDSDLDYS
+687 PSYRDSDLDYS

-856 LPQKYRAVEI
+856 LPRKYRAVEI

>member
-1 MIILKKHFIL
+1 MIILKKYFIL

-21 NALEDIPDIKYEKFT
+21 NALENIPDIEYEKFT

-43 LVHEDHKIPIVAVNV
+43 LVHEDHKIPVVAVNV

-172 QAAEATFPEGH
+172 QAAKATFPEGH

-195 LSAATLEDVQKWFK
+195 LSAATLDDVKKWFK

-219 ALAGDIDLATA
+219 ALAGDIDLETA

-245 SPIKKKKWIAKRSG
+245 SPIKKKKWVAKRSG

-298 SGGKNSYLYQK
+298 SNGKNSYLYQK

-340 KGRSLEELER
+340 KGRSLEELEH

-356 HDFIKR
+356 QDFIKR
-362 GPNSKRLK
+362 GPNSKRLQ

-397 ANGEVYLGN
+397 ANGEVYLGY

-417 LNATVMGLRNTA
+417 LNATAMGLRNTA

-634 RESIQWRIT
+634 KESISWRIT

-687 PSFRDSDLDYS
+687 PSYRDSDLDYS

-873 QAYIKPAEWTWV
+873 QAYLKPAEWTWV

>member
-172 QAAEATFPEGH
+172 QAAKATFPEGH
-183 PYSWTTIGSMED
+183 PYSRTTIGSMED
-195 LSAATLEDVQKWFK
+195 LSAATLDDVQTWFK
-209 TYYGPNNAVI
+209 AYYGPNNAVI
-219 ALAGDIDLATA
+219 ALAGDIDLETA

-245 SPIKKKKWIAKRSG
+245 SPIKKKKWVAKRSG

-283 GTQDHAQLELIASLL
+283 GTQDHAKLELIASLL
-298 SGGKNSYLYQK
+298 SGGKNSYLFQK
-309 LVYQEQLATS
+309 LVYQDQLATS

-340 KGRSLEELER
+340 KGRSLEELEH
-350 GINQVV
+350 GIDQVV
-356 HDFIKR
+356 QDFIKR
-362 GPNSKRLK
+362 GPNSKRLR

-417 LNATVMGLRNTA
+417 LNATAMELRNTA

-687 PSFRDSDLDYS
+687 PFYRDSDLDYS

-856 LPQKYRAVEI
+856 LPRKYRAVEI

>member
-1 MIILKKHFIL
+1 MIILKKHLLL

-137 HLLGVIDQDKLDN
+137 HLLGVVDQDRLDN

-172 QAAEATFPEGH
+172 QAAKATFPEGH

-195 LSAATLEDVQKWFK
+195 LSAATLDDVKKWFK

-245 SPIKKKKWIAKRSG
+245 SPIKKKKWVAKRSG

-309 LVYQEQLATS
+309 LVYQDQLATS

-340 KGRSLEELER
+340 KGRSLEELEH

-356 HDFIKR
+356 QDFIKR
-362 GPNSKRLK
+362 GPNSKRLQ

-417 LNATVMGLRNTA
+417 LNATAMELRNTA

-619 GANHPYAKPFNGDGT
+619 GTNHPYAKPFNGDGT
-634 RESIQWRIT
+634 KESISWRIE

-687 PSFRDSDLDYS
+687 PSYRDSDLDYS

-885 IIGDLAQI
+885 IIGDLAHI
-893 EEGIRDLNLGDTEVL
+893 EQGIRDLNLGDTEVL

>member
-1 MIILKKHFIL
+1 
-11 ACVLSFSLTA
+11 
-21 NALEDIPDIKYEKFT
+21 LEDIPDIKYEKFT

-172 QAAEATFPEGH
+172 QAAKATFPEGH

-195 LSAATLEDVQKWFK
+195 LSAATLDDVQTWFK
-209 TYYGPNNAVI
+209 AYYGPNNAVI
-219 ALAGDIDLATA
+219 ALAGDIDLETA

-245 SPIKKKKWIAKRSG
+245 SPIKKKKWVAKRSG

-283 GTQDHAQLELIASLL
+283 GTGDHAQLELIASLL

-309 LVYQEQLATS
+309 LVYQDQLATS

-340 KGRSLEELER
+340 KGRSLEELEH
-350 GINQVV
+350 GIDQVV
-356 HDFIKR
+356 QDFIKR
-362 GPNSKRLK
+362 GPNSKRLR

-417 LNATVMGLRNTA
+417 LNATAMGLRNTA

-687 PSFRDSDLDYS
+687 PSYRESDLDYS

-856 LPQKYRAVEI
+856 LPRKYRAVEI

>member
-172 QAAEATFPEGH
+172 QAAKATFPEGH

-195 LSAATLEDVQKWFK
+195 LSAATLDDVKKWFK

-219 ALAGDIDLATA
+219 ALAGDIDLETA

-245 SPIKKKKWIAKRSG
+245 SPIKKKKWVAKRSG

-298 SGGKNSYLYQK
+298 SNGKNSYLYQK

-340 KGRSLEELER
+340 KGRSLEELEH

-356 HDFIKR
+356 QNFIKR
-362 GPNSKRLK
+362 GPNSKRLA

-417 LNATVMGLRNTA
+417 LNATAMELRNTA

-459 LPYPEDFPQL
+459 LPYPENFPQL

-687 PSFRDSDLDYS
+687 PSYRDSDLDYS

>member
-1 MIILKKHFIL
+1 
-11 ACVLSFSLTA
+11 
-21 NALEDIPDIKYEKFT
+21 
-36 LPNGLRV
+36 
-43 LVHEDHKIPIVAVNV
+43 
-58 WYHVGSKDEEPG
+58 
-70 KTGFAHLFEHL
+70 
-81 MFNGTENYNDEY
+81 
-93 FGPFQQVGATDM
+93 
-105 NGTTNNDRTNYF
+105 
-117 ENVPTPALDLALW
+117 
-130 MESDRMG
+130 ME
-137 HLLGVIDQDKLDN
+137 
-150 QTGVVQNEKRQ
+150 
-161 GENRPYGKVFL
+161 
-172 QAAEATFPEGH
+172 
-183 PYSWTTIGSMED
+183 
-195 LSAATLEDVQKWFK
+195 
-209 TYYGPNNAVI
+209 
-219 ALAGDIDLATA
+219 
-230 KKLVSKYFGDIPAGP
+230 
-245 SPIKKKKWIAKRSG
+245 
-259 QKREIMYDR
+259 
-268 VPNTRIYKTWNTAEI
+268 
-283 GTQDHAQLELIASLL
+283 
-298 SGGKNSYLYQK
+298 
-309 LVYQEQLATS
+309 
-319 VEAFYYGREI
+319 
-329 AGQFWI
+329 
-335 YADLA
+335 
-340 KGRSLEELER
+340 
-350 GINQVV
+350 
-356 HDFIKR
+356 
-362 GPNSKRLK
+362 
-370 NAKTSLQ
+370 
-377 AAWIKGLQRVGGF
+377 
-390 GGKSDIL
+390 
-397 ANGEVYLGN
+397 
-406 PHAYKTLLETI
+406 
-417 LNATVMGLRNTA
+417 LRNTA

-619 GANHPYAKPFNGDGT
+619 GTNHPYAKPFNGDGT
-634 RESIQWRIT
+634 RESISWRIT

-687 PSFRDSDLDYS
+687 PSYRDSDLDYS

-885 IIGDLAQI
+885 IIGDLAHI
-893 EEGIRDLNLGDTEVL
+893 EQGIRDLNLGDTEVL

>member
-1 MIILKKHFIL
+1 MIILKKYFIL

-340 KGRSLEELER
+340 KGRSLEELEH
-350 GINQVV
+350 GIDQVV
-356 HDFIKR
+356 QDFIKR
-362 GPNSKRLK
+362 GPNSKRLQ

-406 PHAYKTLLETI
+406 PHAYKTLLEII
-417 LNATVMGLRNTA
+417 LNATAMELRNTA
-429 ATWLSDG
+429 TTWLSDG

-442 MPEDQS
+442 MPEEQS

-475 RATLSNGLEVVLAE
+475 RAMLSNGLEVVLAE

-503 NGHATDPSD
+503 NGHATDPID

-619 GANHPYAKPFNGDGT
+619 GTNHPYAKPFNGDGT
-634 RESIQWRIT
+634 RESISWRIT

-687 PSFRDSDLDYS
+687 PSYRDSDLDYS

-846 FNRPDDFLET
+846 FNRPDNFLET
-856 LPQKYRAVEI
+856 LPQKYQAVEI
-866 VDVNATA
+866 GDVNATA
-873 QAYIKPAEWTWV
+873 QTYLKPGEWTWV
-885 IIGDLAQI
+885 IIGDLTQI
-893 EEGIRDLNLGDTEVL
+893 EQGIRDLNLGDTEVL